1 MAGDKG
7 GKAASSSRARD
18 VDCGW
23 NSWPGW
29 PEGLLLV
36 DVGPMI
42 EGTGLKAV
50 FAWERAEPQLGGA
63 TGLAKEMEEALGG
76 EPDVCKHAR

>member
-1 MAGDKG
+1 M
-7 GKAASSSRARD
+7 
-18 VDCGW
+18 
-23 NSWPGW
+23 
-29 PEGLLLV
+29 LLV